1 MVWGQDLEPG
11 SRVRHVLFIGADPE
25 GSLEQACSGLHRA
38 LWCQSPGIAMGKPR
52 CCVGEP
58 PAPVCEGGLWSPGEV
73 VQEWLS
79 FYREDLQHFL
89 TGTWHHVNSGRSS
102 GELRQNCAVFRAVSV
117 LSWGL
122 TAELW
127 VPLAAAKHCV
137 EAWLGT
143 AGAHAGKSH
152 VM

>member
-11 SRVRHVLFIGADPE
+11 GIVGPILFIGADQE
-25 GSLEQACSGLHRA
+25 GSLEQACNGLHRA
-38 LWCQSPGIAMGKPR
+38 LWCQRPGIAMGSL
-52 CCVGEP
+52 VT
-58 PAPVCEGGLWSPGEV
+58 VEGHLLLLFGGRLWSPGEV

-79 FYREDLQHFL
+79 FYRQDLQYLL
-89 TGTWHHVNSGRSS
+89 TGSWHHVNSGRSS
-102 GELRQNCAVFRAVSV
+102 GELRQNCAMFRAVPV
-117 LSWGL
+117 PFRGL
-122 TAELW
+122 VAKLW

-143 AGAHAGKSH
+143 AGAHAGQSH